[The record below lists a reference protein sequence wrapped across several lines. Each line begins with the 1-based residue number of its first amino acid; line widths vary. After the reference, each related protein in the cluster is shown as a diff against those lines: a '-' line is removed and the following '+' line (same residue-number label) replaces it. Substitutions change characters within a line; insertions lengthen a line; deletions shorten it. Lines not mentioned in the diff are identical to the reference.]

1 MRPTSL
7 AAIVLAS
14 AGVCAVLPAAAQFAR
29 PDEAIKYRQG
39 AWTVLNVHF
48 TRVGNMVRGR
58 LPFDGRLAQ
67 QDAEV
72 VATLARLPAAA
83 FGPGTD
89 TPGDRARAEIW
100 TEPARFRELNER
112 LVAETGRLQLA
123 ARTQDLDQIRA
134 AYGAAANTCKECHD
148 AYRSH

>member
-1 MRPTSL
+1 MRTTSL

-14 AGVCAVLPAAAQFAR
+14 VGACAALPATAQFAR

-58 LPFDGRLAQ
+58 LPFDARVAQ

-89 TPGDRARAEIW
+89 TPGDKARPEIW

-112 LVAETGRLQLA
+112 LVTETGRLQAA
-123 ARTQDLDQIRA
+123 ARTQDLDQIKA